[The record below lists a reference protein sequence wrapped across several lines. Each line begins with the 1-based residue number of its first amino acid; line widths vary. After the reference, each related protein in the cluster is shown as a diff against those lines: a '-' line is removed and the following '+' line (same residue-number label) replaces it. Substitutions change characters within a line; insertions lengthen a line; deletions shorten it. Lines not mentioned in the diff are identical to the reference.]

1 MASKAQLRTVLKKKM
16 KKPTRGSW
24 LQRAVN
30 YLKSDSYLFAP
41 LLNPLP
47 PPPTK
52 TGCSPAKK
60 IRFSGLGKRIT
71 KGLIGKNA
79 MEYLKSDSY
88 LYGPLLVNQRP
99 NDCSFEKG
107 MNKEDKRKSSVLEPS
122 NVTAEKEV
130 FGEEEAGGDDV
141 VLPITPER
149 NHINGGHQR
158 QKVRRKEMV
167 TVTHMVRRSSRSSP
181 LSSAVSGEL

>member
-122 NVTAEKEV
+122 NVTAEKE
-130 FGEEEAGGDDV
+130 DV